1 MGLEVFVPNDIKFR
15 DFSKSDAFVNWR
27 VWDISICSVLPEIN
41 SDASGVKAPPPPTSP
56 PTPASESY
64 YGPRNKGVHP
74 PGDVNISS
82 LPLLQII
89 TEWVIQFSCGPA
101 LPVANLFTITSEER
115 LVKLTRHTESAGRRQ
130 SEATSNNHSC
140 MVVNKELGK
149 LCPPAA
155 DHHTAN
161 KC

>member
-1 MGLEVFVPNDIKFR
+1 MGLEVFVPNYVKCR
-15 DFSKSDAFVNWR
+15 DFSKSEAFVNWR
-27 VWDISICSVLPEIN
+27 VWDKSICSVLPEIN
-41 SDASGVKAPPPPTSP
+41 SDASGVKPPTSP

-64 YGPRNKGVHP
+64 YGLRNKGVHP

-89 TEWVIQFSCGPA
+89 AEWVIQFSCRQA
-101 LPVANLFTITSEER
+101 LPVANLFSITSEER

-149 LCPPAA
+149 LCPPVA

-161 KC
+161 KH